1 MGHCDVAAQRDG
13 ELVLIEMKRS
23 VTLDLLVQAVRRQE
37 AHASVYAAVPAPP
50 VMDKRWRERARLFR
64 LLELGLLLV
73 YVKPSVERV
82 EVMFHPMPSN
92 RQKRKAATRAILKE
106 MAGRSSSLNQGGTH
120 RRKLVTAYREQALG
134 LAVALSVTGPTSP
147 KALRSCGCSDRAGVI
162 LSGNVYGWFEH
173 LSTGVYGLASA
184 GRKALT
190 EYSDLAAA
198 LRGNLKLPYMDK
210 TGKDIP

>member
-1 MGHCDVAAQRDG
+1 MHAEVGHCDVAAQRDG

-73 YVKPSVERV
+73 YLKPSVERV
-82 EVMFHPMPSN
+82 EVLFHPMPAK
-92 RQKRKAATRAILKE
+92 RQKRAAATRALLKE
-106 MAGRSSSLNQGGTH
+106 MAGRSSSLNQGGSH

-147 KALRSCGCSDRAGVI
+147 KALRNCGCSERSGVI
-162 LSGNVYGWFEH
+162 LSGNVYGWFERIS
-173 LSTGVYGLASA
+173 LGVYGLTPA
-184 GRKALT
+184 GRKALS
-190 EYSDLAAA
+190 EYADLAEA
-198 LRGNLKLPYMDK
+198 LRTTLQLPS
-210 TGKDIP
+210 

>member
-1 MGHCDVAAQRDG
+1 MHAEVGHCDVAAQRDG

-73 YVKPSVERV
+73 YLKPSVERV
-82 EVMFHPMPSN
+82 EVAFHPMPAR
-92 RQKRKAATRAILKE
+92 RQKRAAATRAILRE
-106 MAGRSSSLNQGGTH
+106 MAGRTSSLNRGGSS

-134 LAVALSVTGPTSP
+134 LAAALAVTGPTSP
-147 KALRSCGCSDRAGVI
+147 RDLRSRGCTERAGVI
-162 LSGNVYGWFEH
+162 LRGNIYGWFER
-173 LSTGVYGLASA
+173 LSLGVYGVTPIGL
-184 GRKALT
+184 KALT
-190 EYSDLAAA
+190 EYGDLAES
-198 LRGNLKLPYMDK
+198 LRANLKL
-210 TGKDIP
+210 T